1 MWCLACHWPLRNFCR
16 MDGKMDEWMDGQI
29 NRCMGIWTD
38 GSQKSEWMDKPV
50 DGWMDSPVFVENY
63 TSHTRHWRFR
73 HDYVYKWASQVV
85 LVIKNLPTN
94 AGDTGDLGLIP
105 GSGRFPGEG
114 NCNPLQYSC
123 LENPMDRVA
132 WQATVHNVTQSQ
144 TWHAQYISNSKV
156 VWWQLRLWLENPHKP
171 NRAVFRVLD
180 PEF

>member
-1 MWCLACHWPLRNFCR
+1 MVWPWCLPWYWLGGQLGSRHDDTVNHSWKLLSACWPRALSRRFIIEYTPLRA
-16 MDGKMDEWMDGQI
+16 
-29 NRCMGIWTD
+29 
-38 GSQKSEWMDKPV
+38 
-50 DGWMDSPVFVENY
+50 
-63 TSHTRHWRFR
+63 SHVKLVVKNPPASLGDVRHM
-73 HDYVYKWASQVV
+73 
-85 LVIKNLPTN
+85 
-94 AGDTGDLGLIP
+94 GLIP
-105 GSGRFPGEG
+105 GCGRSPAEG

-123 LENPMDRVA
+123 LENPMDSVA